1 MGLRDA
7 LARLR
12 ESLPDRPRRFPV
24 LVLEPHAGCNC
35 RCVMCDIWRADRDR
49 RELGPADLAPHLEG
63 MRRLGVRWVVL
74 SGGEPLLHANLWRL
88 CEMLRGLKVRITLL
102 SSGLLLA
109 RDAVEVA
116 RWCDEVIVS
125 LDGPRAVH
133 DAIRRVPGAFD
144 RLVEGVAAL
153 RAADPAFPVSARCV
167 VQKRNFR
174 HLEETIRCGREL
186 GLDRVSFLAAD
197 TASTAFNRS
206 DRWAPERV
214 AEVTLDRAE
223 VAAFAEVVERTAL
236 ACAGE
241 LRDGFVAESPDRL
254 RALVRHYSAVIGDA
268 EPEPRR
274 CNAPWVSAVVEA
286 DGAVRPCFFHPPI
299 GSLHEVPLDEVLTSD
314 RAVAFRRGL
323 DVATDPVCR
332 TCVCTLWLS
341 PGRRSRFAPVAPR
354 SGRG

>member
-1 MGLRDA
+1 VGVRDA
-7 LARLR
+7 IARWCG
-12 ESLPDRPRRFPV
+12 SLPDRPRQVPV

-35 RCVMCDIWRADRDR
+35 RCVMCDIWRAGEEE
-49 RELGPADLAPHLEG
+49 RELEVDDLAPHLEG

-88 CEMLRGLKVRITLL
+88 CELLRGLGVRITLL

-109 RDAVEVA
+109 RDAAAVA

-133 DAIRRVPGAFD
+133 DAIRRVPGAFE
-144 RLVEGVAAL
+144 RLAEGVAAL
-153 RAADPAFPVSARCV
+153 RAGSPAFPVSARCV
-167 VQKRNFR
+167 VQKRNFH
-174 HLEETIRCGREL
+174 HLEETIRCARDL

-197 TASTAFNRS
+197 TASTAFNRP
-206 DRWAPERV
+206 DGWAPERV
-214 AEVTLDRAE
+214 AEVALDRAE

-236 ACAGE
+236 ACADDF
-241 LRDGFVAESPDRL
+241 RDGFVAESPDRL

-268 EPEPRR
+268 QPEPRR

-286 DGAVRPCFFHPPI
+286 DGAVRPCFFHPPF
-299 GSLHEVPLDEVLTSD
+299 GSLHDGPLDEVLTSD
-314 RAVAFRRGL
+314 RAVDFRRGL

-341 PGRRSRFAPVAPR
+341 PGRRSRPAPVAPR
-354 SGRG
+354 SARG